1 MFAMKGIL
9 VRCFLLVFSFTMV
22 THAVVDA
29 QQKKRTSTK
38 RAPTKKATT
47 KKTTNSKTKTT
58 INPSDKSAVDTTVKK
73 PPAEIRLPLD
83 TVKQSLR
90 NDAAIERN
98 LIKDR
103 VPLVYQHLREDD
115 AVYRERLW
123 REIDTRE
130 KMNQPF
136 RYSARDDN
144 GDQRFMVILLQAIQD
159 KAVIAFNADVGAGGD
174 DRFTTPLT
182 ISQVAERIGGG
193 QVEVTDFDSLGNP
206 TGKHM
211 ENKKVNFDSF
221 YRFHIKEEVVFDKQS
236 SRLYWRI
243 LGIAPVQD
251 VITTAGVNLGPQ
263 ELFWVYYPDLRP
275 YFAKHEV
282 YNPKNWG
289 QRMTWE
295 ELFESR
301 FFTGRI
307 IKSTLDN
314 PYDLNFAQY
323 PGLKDNPLF
332 QLYEGEKVKDK
343 IFNYEQNLWSY

>member
-1 MFAMKGIL
+1 MKGFW
-9 VRCFLLVFSFTMV
+9 VRFFLLVFSFMMV
-22 THAVVDA
+22 AHTVVDA

-38 RAPTKKATT
+38 RAPVKKATT
-47 KKTTNSKTKTT
+47 KKTTNSKTRTSV
-58 INPSDKSAVDTTVKK
+58 NPSDKTVVPPADTTKKRIDSLAIEKVK
-73 PPAEIRLPLD
+73 P
-83 TVKQSLR
+83 SLR

-103 VPLVYQHLREDD
+103 VPLVYQHIREDD
-115 AVYRERLW
+115 AVYRERIW

-130 KMNQPF
+130 KMNQVF
-136 RYSARDDN
+136 RYSAKDDN
-144 GDQRFMVILLQAIQD
+144 GDQRFVLILLRAIQE
-159 KAVIAFNADVGAGGD
+159 KAVTAFSGDD
-174 DRFTTPLT
+174 DRFTTPMT
-182 ISQVAERIGGG
+182 IADVAEKISGGTKKVI
-193 QVEVTDFDSLGNP
+193 QYDSLGNQI
-206 TGKHM
+206 GEK
-211 ENKKVNFDSF
+211 EVALEVNYDSF
-221 YRFHIKEEVVFDKQS
+221 YRFHLKEEVVFDKQS

-243 LGIAPVQD
+243 LGIAPVKD
-251 VITTAGVNLGPQ
+251 VVTSSGVNLGPQ
-263 ELFWVYYPDLRP
+263 ELFWIYYPDIRP
-275 YFAKHEV
+275 FFAKYEV

-314 PYDLNFAQY
+314 PYDLFFNQM

-343 IFNYEQNLWSY
+343 VFNYEQNLWSY